1 MVGFNFHVEVSCP
14 VLTTALNVL
23 YALINKTSPS
33 NHDIEQ
39 EDPRHMDKTNVA
51 YKENLLRTCDFFFVF
66 SFLVHYN

>member
-14 VLTTALNVL
+14 VLTTAINVL

-33 NHDIEQ
+33 NLEQ

-51 YKENLLRTCDFFFVF
+51 YKGNLLRTCDFFRISFF
-66 SFLVHYN
+66 SSL